1 MGENNSR
8 GDQLC
13 LSSYKTVKLV
23 RLRINVFP
31 ADGVPGEFLAGSGF
45 HVEGLLFSIQID
57 CWF

>member
-23 RLRINVFP
+23 RLRINVFS
-31 ADGVPGEFLAGSGF
+31 ADGVPGEFLTGSAF
-45 HVEGLLFSIQID
+45 PAEGLLFSSQVD
-57 CWF
+57 CWL

>member
-13 LSSYKTVKLV
+13 LSSYKAAKLV

-31 ADGVPGEFLAGSGF
+31 VDGAPGEFLAGSAF
-45 HVEGLLFSIQID
+45 PV
-57 CWF
+57 